1 MFPKLDRPLIIFDLE
16 TTGLDVSKD
25 RIIQIAYIKVYEDGT
40 EENETIMIN
49 PGIPIPPMVAELTG
63 ISDEDVAG
71 CLSFKEVSSHLE
83 EVFRGCDFAGFNSN
97 HFDIPLLNEE
107 FYRAGVQFD
116 FHSCRLIDMQT
127 IYHKMEP
134 RNLAAAYKFY
144 CGRNMEEDFTA
155 HRADEDTAATWAVLR
170 GQLDMYSPDNQEDES
185 RQLPNDMDALARM
198 SKTKNESIDF
208 AGRIVWRTVTDS
220 DGKPVV
226 DSNGN
231 EVKREA
237 INFGKY
243 KGWYV
248 TDVFSRDTAYYQ
260 WIMRGDFTNDTKTVL
275 TRIYMKWKQNKM

>member
-1 MFPKLDRPLIIFDLE
+1 
-16 TTGLDVSKD
+16 
-25 RIIQIAYIKVYEDGT
+25 
-40 EENETIMIN
+40 
-49 PGIPIPPMVAELTG
+49 
-63 ISDEDVAG
+63 
-71 CLSFKEVSSHLE
+71 
-83 EVFRGCDFAGFNSN
+83 
-97 HFDIPLLNEE
+97 
-107 FYRAGVQFD
+107 
-116 FHSCRLIDMQT
+116 
-127 IYHKMEP
+127 
-134 RNLAAAYKFY
+134 
-144 CGRNMEEDFTA
+144 MEEDFTA

>member
-144 CGRNMEEDFTA
+144 CGRNMEEDFTP